1 MMRERTAPRVAL
13 LAGGLIA
20 LAGSFLTWVISGLA
34 RRNSYAAV
42 QSARRIGVV
51 PDGPWQALLLS
62 WFLLPFAVAVVA
74 FALAIGHRRLA
85 VTAGLLAGLGSLG
98 FATIVLIAP
107 VQAGPGPLVT
117 ITGGAALIAAALW
130 HNRSARNV
138 ARDHK
143 ASED

>member
-13 LAGGLIA
+13 LTGGLIA
-20 LAGSFLTWVISGLA
+20 LAGSFLPWVISGLA

-98 FATIVLIAP
+98 FAIVVLIAP
-107 VQAGPGPLVT
+107 VQAGPGPFVT
-117 ITGGAALIAAALW
+117 IIGGAALVTAAVW
-130 HNRSARNV
+130 ESRSNRTV
-138 ARDHK
+138 ARGRE
-143 ASED
+143 SPEE